1 MAGFAVLDFETTGFD
16 ANHHDRV
23 VELGVVLVSSDGD
36 IENEW
41 STLLNPGR
49 DVGPTKIHGI
59 SASDVLDAPPF
70 AAVVPRLLR
79 CLRGR
84 IVTSHNLA
92 FELRFLGAELRR
104 AGIPMDNPW
113 LTGLCTMKWAGRLLP
128 SASRALR
135 DCCDA
140 AGVVLLEAHSAL
152 ADARAVAGL
161 LQHLLACGGVP
172 PPWAREIVGADQF
185 PWPDVAGSE
194 VRLVMRGTSPPRR
207 PAGWLDR
214 IVARMPRHDDIRVES
229 YLEVLESALLDHY
242 LSRHEEDALVEMA
255 EELSLPRQLLDE
267 IHCEYLRSMAR
278 VALADGV
285 VTDAERAELLQ
296 VAELCGLSPSHVDTA
311 LALAPVRQV
320 SAEFAL
326 APGDVLCLTG
336 AMRRPRAEWEA
347 ELVERG
353 FVIGSL
359 TRRTRVLVAA
369 DPDSVS
375 GKAKKA
381 REYGV
386 PIITEDALARLLG
399 HEGSST
405 SASGVLR

>member
-1 MAGFAVLDFETTGFD
+1 
-16 ANHHDRV
+16 
-23 VELGVVLVSSDGD
+23 
-36 IENEW
+36 
-41 STLLNPGR
+41 
-49 DVGPTKIHGI
+49 
-59 SASDVLDAPPF
+59 
-70 AAVVPRLLR
+70 
-79 CLRGR
+79 
-84 IVTSHNLA
+84 
-92 FELRFLGAELRR
+92 
-104 AGIPMDNPW
+104 
-113 LTGLCTMKWAGRLLP
+113 
-128 SASRALR
+128 
-135 DCCDA
+135 
-140 AGVVLLEAHSAL
+140 
-152 ADARAVAGL
+152 
-161 LQHLLACGGVP
+161 
-172 PPWAREIVGADQF
+172 
-185 PWPDVAGSE
+185 
-194 VRLVMRGTSPPRR
+194 MRGTSPPRR

-242 LSRHEEDALVEMA
+242 LSRHEEQALVKMA
-255 EELSLPRQLLDE
+255 KELSLSRQLLDE

-296 VAELCGLSPSHVDTA
+296 VSELCGLSPNHVDTA
-311 LALAPVRQV
+311 LAMAPVRQV
-320 SAEFAL
+320 SGEFAL

-375 GKAKKA
+375 GKANKA

-386 PIITEDALARLLG
+386 PIIAEDALARLLG